1 MENAGKNTL
10 AVSEMISVNK
20 NVVIMLSILNLISAG
35 GYFVEIITDAKPLGY
50 SLIAITLAL
59 LPVIIT
65 NVLYRIDKASKS
77 IRYVTIIGFGAMYAY
92 VLLNTQN
99 EVIFTYVIP
108 VFTIIMLYDSL
119 KLIISFGVGAIIL
132 NVIQIIIWVFN
143 GYEIDKSKVEIQ
155 ILILMMT
162 TVFVSL
168 VTITKNRIHDKRTE
182 KSNEEHQITA
192 DLLGKV
198 MDVSGRMTETVSSL
212 TSEMGNLSDSVDQTL
227 MSMEE
232 VLKGSNESASAAQ
245 EQLDQTAEISDY
257 IQNVEKASDTI
268 TKKVE
273 EAAVAVRTGQE
284 NISRMNHLTAE
295 VDNAG
300 KNVASVLS
308 TFQKTAEEMN
318 SITDII
324 TKVAAQTS
332 LLALNASIEAARA
345 GEAGRGFAVVAGE
358 ISSLSA
364 QTKDAT
370 DKISSLISGVV
381 SQVET
386 MVDTIKKLLEAGDE
400 EGKCAGLSASSF
412 SQISQIV
419 SAVKDHTAVLDDLV
433 EKLAQSNKKI
443 VESVQTASAVTEEVT
458 AHANQTYSA
467 SESNQSIVRNVNDIV
482 GALSRDAQTL
492 REQGQTDR

>member
-35 GYFVEIITDAKPLGY
+35 GYLVEILTDAKPLGY

-65 NVLYRIDKASKS
+65 NVLYRIDKASKG
-77 IRYVTIIGFGAMYAY
+77 IRYVTIVGFGAMYAY

-143 GYEIDKSKVEIQ
+143 GYEIDKSKFEIQ

-212 TSEMGNLSDSVDQTL
+212 TS
-227 MSMEE
+227 
-232 VLKGSNESASAAQ
+232 
-245 EQLDQTAEISDY
+245 
-257 IQNVEKASDTI
+257 
-268 TKKVE
+268 
-273 EAAVAVRTGQE
+273 
-284 NISRMNHLTAE
+284 
-295 VDNAG
+295 
-300 KNVASVLS
+300 
-308 TFQKTAEEMN
+308 
-318 SITDII
+318 
-324 TKVAAQTS
+324 
-332 LLALNASIEAARA
+332 
-345 GEAGRGFAVVAGE
+345 
-358 ISSLSA
+358 
-364 QTKDAT
+364 
-370 DKISSLISGVV
+370 
-381 SQVET
+381 
-386 MVDTIKKLLEAGDE
+386 
-400 EGKCAGLSASSF
+400 
-412 SQISQIV
+412 
-419 SAVKDHTAVLDDLV
+419 
-433 EKLAQSNKKI
+433 
-443 VESVQTASAVTEEVT
+443 
-458 AHANQTYSA
+458 
-467 SESNQSIVRNVNDIV
+467 
-482 GALSRDAQTL
+482 
-492 REQGQTDR
+492 

>member
-1 MENAGKNTL
+1 
-10 AVSEMISVNK
+10 
-20 NVVIMLSILNLISAG
+20 
-35 GYFVEIITDAKPLGY
+35 
-50 SLIAITLAL
+50 
-59 LPVIIT
+59 
-65 NVLYRIDKASKS
+65 
-77 IRYVTIIGFGAMYAY
+77 
-92 VLLNTQN
+92 
-99 EVIFTYVIP
+99 
-108 VFTIIMLYDSL
+108 
-119 KLIISFGVGAIIL
+119 
-132 NVIQIIIWVFN
+132 
-143 GYEIDKSKVEIQ
+143 
-155 ILILMMT
+155 
-162 TVFVSL
+162 
-168 VTITKNRIHDKRTE
+168 
-182 KSNEEHQITA
+182 
-192 DLLGKV
+192 
-198 MDVSGRMTETVSSL
+198 
-212 TSEMGNLSDSVDQTL
+212 MGNLSDSVDQTL

-257 IQNVEKASDTI
+257 IQNVEKASNTI

-412 SQISQIV
+412 SQISEIV

-482 GALSRDAQTL
+482 GVLSRDAQTL
-492 REQGQTDR
+492 REQGQTDC